1 MWIRGFGG
9 KSVFPQGVAG
19 ATNKELRI
27 GAGSETVSA
36 RDDREPNV
44 RWTFGE
50 RQKGEIPMEVFPKGI
65 SSSSTAK
72 NLGGYVQ
79 IEFVP
84 TMSFVGTVSTVQ
96 KRKAKLPL

>member
-1 MWIRGFGG
+1 
-9 KSVFPQGVAG
+9 
-19 ATNKELRI
+19 
-27 GAGSETVSA
+27 VSA

-50 RQKGEIPMEVFPKGI
+50 RQKSETPMEVFPKGI

-72 NLGGYVQ
+72 NRGYVQ